1 MATIVMVGATSGIGS
16 ATAREFAQAGYDL
29 VLAGRNMEKLSRL
42 GADLGI
48 RFGVRTEIISYDAL
62 LPEAGTRLY
71 EQIVER
77 FDPDGLI
84 IFHGALPD
92 PAEVNRDASAARE
105 CMEVNFLSVVELL
118 VPFANHFEER
128 MRGWIAVVGSVAGD
142 RGRQSN
148 YAYGAAKGGLA
159 VYLQG
164 LRNRLAPRG
173 VHVLTVKPGLVDT
186 DMTSGMEGLA
196 RRIMASPERV
206 ARDIYRAVRRR
217 SNVVYTPFFWKYIM
231 WIVRLIPESLFKNMK
246 F

>member
-92 PAEVNRDASAARE
+92 PAGSREWPVPIDRDR
-105 CMEVNFLSVVELL
+105 
-118 VPFANHFEER
+118 
-128 MRGWIAVVGSVAGD
+128 
-142 RGRQSN
+142 
-148 YAYGAAKGGLA
+148 
-159 VYLQG
+159 
-164 LRNRLAPRG
+164 
-173 VHVLTVKPGLVDT
+173 
-186 DMTSGMEGLA
+186 
-196 RRIMASPERV
+196 
-206 ARDIYRAVRRR
+206 
-217 SNVVYTPFFWKYIM
+217 
-231 WIVRLIPESLFKNMK
+231 
-246 F
+246 